1 MTATRERVFAWVGVI
16 VAAVSA
22 VALSGAVIIQ
32 QVIDNK
38 NASQQAAANAA
49 ATAAQAACTD
59 KQTEQ
64 TIPAPTPYIPTGTV
78 SGLQTTDLTPGTGAA
93 AKAGDCLVVKYYGT
107 LAANGQ
113 RFDDNFSN
121 TSGLAFLVGQGQVI
135 QGWDQGLIGTKVGGT
150 RRLVIPAALAYGS
163 QSPSPSIPA
172 NSDLVFVVKL
182 LRIQK

>member
-1 MTATRERVFAWVGVI
+1 
-16 VAAVSA
+16 A

-38 NASQQAAANAA
+38 NAAQQSTAQAATTAAQTA

-64 TIPAPTPYIPTGTV
+64 TISAPEIYMPKGTV
-78 SGLQTTDLTPGTGAA
+78 SSLQTIDLTQGTGTA

-107 LAANGQ
+107 LASNGQ
-113 RFDDNFSN
+113 RFDDNFGN
-121 TSGLAFLVGQGQVI
+121 TSGFAFLVGQGQVI
-135 QGWDQGLIGTKVGGT
+135 PGWDEGLVGMKAGGT

-163 QSPSPSIPA
+163 QSPSAAIPA

-182 LRIQK
+182 LRIQ